1 MTGPLM
7 TGPLITG
14 PAVSRPSE
22 NVKILLENI
31 GREVYAELSSG
42 GKIAEWRP
50 PIIRAVT
57 EADLAPWMIFTIIGP
72 LDEQAELSADLGSTA
87 QVSALIL
94 VNATFEISE
103 SNEHYLST
111 FDARVGI
118 VRAIQR
124 VLQTAPPNLI
134 TFWRGEEEAELGGV
148 TLSQSK
154 VVIAWD
160 EPA

>member
-1 MTGPLM
+1 MT
-7 TGPLITG
+7 
-14 PAVSRPSE
+14 RPSE

-31 GREVYAELSSG
+31 GREVHAELSG
-42 GKIAEWRP
+42 AGAIAEWQP

-57 EADLAPWMIFTIIGP
+57 ESDLQPWMVFTIIGP
-72 LDEQAELSADLGSTA
+72 LDEQTELSADLGGSA
-87 QVSALIL
+87 QLSALIL

-103 SNEHYLST
+103 SNAHYLST

-124 VLQTAPPNLI
+124 VLQSAPPNLI
-134 TFWRGEEEAELGGV
+134 TFWRGEEEAELRGV